1 MIAKEYYDAYLKKP
15 DEGTCANCGKPTRLL
30 NNTLGYLKYCC
41 FRCSCEYIKKETI
54 KKQQKQ
60 LENRKGKYTCAI
72 CGFKTDVIGVHIKQT
87 HKMDCKDYYDKYLR
101 KPGEGICPTCGKE
114 TTFIGITKG
123 GYITHCSRSCAQND
137 KEVLKKK
144 EETSMR
150 EHGVLH
156 YRNCEQ
162 ARKTFLENHTQ
173 EEIDKLY
180 KNTIKT
186 RDNVSDKV
194 KEERV
199 NKARKTREDRYGKGA
214 WISDATIEQTKQ
226 TKKDRYG
233 DENYNNREQATKTYI
248 ENFGQT
254 YPIQHKYKYNDLYFD
269 SSWEIA
275 YYIWLSD
282 NKITFEYHPSIK
294 KTNLYY
300 EWNGKRK
307 SYYVDFIVE
316 GQYVEIKNDLLYEKL
331 LIPNTKDNEKYKLM
345 IKNNVIILKYKEI
358 LPILKYIDEKYGKNY
373 LKQFITS
380 NVKL

>member
-1 MIAKEYYDAYLKKP
+1 MNGI
-15 DEGTCANCGKPTRLL
+15 CANPNC
-30 NNTLGYLKYCC
+30 NNETTFRGIMKGGYLKYC
-41 FRCSCEYIKKETI
+41 SCYCVQSDEK
-54 KKQQKQ
+54 
-60 LENRKGKYTCAI
+60 
-72 CGFKTDVIGVHIKQT
+72 
-87 HKMDCKDYYDKYLR
+87 
-101 KPGEGICPTCGKE
+101 
-114 TTFIGITKG
+114 IT
-123 GYITHCSRSCAQND
+123 
-137 KEVLKKK
+137 LKKK
-144 EETSMR
+144 ETSKKL
-150 EHGVLH
+150 HGTPN
-156 YRNCEQ
+156 YRNGKK

-173 EEIDKLY
+173 EEIDELY

-186 RDNVSDKV
+186 RDNVSNKV

-199 NKARKTREDRYGKGA
+199 NKARKTRENKNKNHK
-214 WISDATIEQTKQ
+214 WVSDETIKKIKE
-226 TKKDRYG
+226 TKKINHG
-233 DENYNNREQATKTYI
+233 DENYNNRDKATETCM
-248 ENFGQT
+248 ELWGQSF
-254 YPIQHKYKYNDLYFD
+254 PIQHKYKYNDLYFD

-275 YYIWLSD
+275 YYIWLTD
-282 NKITFEYHPSIK
+282 NKISFEYHPSIK

-331 LIPNTKDNEKYKLM
+331 LIPNTKNNEKYKLM